1 MSRLKDKYREEI
13 LPALKESLGRTNVL
27 SLPRLEKIV
36 VSMGVGAAIQEKK
49 RLEQAGRDLTQITG
63 QKGLVCKARKSV
75 SNFKLREGNEIGV
88 MVTLRNERMYEFLDR
103 LINLAVPRIRDFRGL
118 NPQSFD
124 GRGNY
129 SMGLTEQTVFPEV
142 DPDKAE
148 WLQGMNVTF
157 VTTART
163 DEEGR
168 ELLRGFGVPFRT

>member
-63 QKGLVCKARKSV
+63 QKGLVCKARKSI

-88 MVTLRNERMYEFLDR
+88 MVTLSNERMYEFLDR

>member
-63 QKGLVCKARKSV
+63 QKGLVCKARKSI

>member
-1 MSRLKDKYREEI
+1 MARLKDKYRDEI

-103 LINLAVPRIRDFRGL
+103 LINLATPRIRDFRGL

-168 ELLRGFGVPFRT
+168 ELLRGFGLPFRT

>member
-1 MSRLKDKYREEI
+1 MSRLKDKYRDEI

>member
-1 MSRLKDKYREEI
+1 MARLKDKYRDEI

-27 SLPRLEKIV
+27 SLPKLEKIV
-36 VSMGVGAAIQEKK
+36 ISMGVGAAIQEKK
-49 RLEQAGRDLTQITG
+49 RIEQAGRDLTRITG

-88 MVTLRNERMYEFLDR
+88 LVTLRNERMFEFLDR

>member
-148 WLQGMNVTF
+148 WLQGRNVTF